1 MTMVDI
7 TEEYISGSFPN
18 QFVGT
23 PDSLNLSY
31 SVLSSSRRRSRVHL
45 LITSFKFYMAFV
57 TFLLS
62 SDAEDTCVGHIFL
75 ASPYLHVIT
84 GQSDQLLSSL
94 CVMF

>member
-1 MTMVDI
+1 MTMIDI
-7 TEEYISGSFPN
+7 TEEYISGSFPK

-23 PDSLNLSY
+23 PNSLNLSY
-31 SVLSSSRRRSRVHL
+31 SVLSSSGRRSRVHL

-57 TFLLS
+57 PFLLS
-62 SDAEDTCVGHIFL
+62 SDAEDACVGHIFL
-75 ASPYLHVIT
+75 ASPHLHVT